1 MKLHNQDHIDNIA
14 KNEGRELTKDEIIAA
29 LDLLADEALTRLDKP
44 EVPGEDVSDPQQTS
58 KGFAV
63 VGLHASLGFT
73 PVTNPR
79 LSAAF
84 RFQALW
90 IFGNPTTPRE
100 QELARAVAP
109 LLVWVPKDK
118 VHRIPSSC

>member
-29 LDLLADEALTRLDKP
+29 LDLLADEALTRLDKM
-44 EVPGEDVSDPQQTS
+44 GEDP

-63 VGLHASLGFT
+63 MGLHPALGYTPITNSL
-73 PVTNPR
+73 
-79 LSAAF
+79 LSAGM
-84 RFQALW
+84 RFDALW

-118 VHRIPSSC
+118 VHRIPSSR